1 GTQRGTGYGYSL
13 WEFEVYGSG
22 AAATPSTAATPTNT
36 PTPTP
41 GTPGSWMGTNFWNIQ
56 WQARNEF
63 KTGVN
68 WSTTTDPWNP
78 TFINEMQGMKV
89 IRPMDWVPT
98 NGSNVTYWSQRIA
111 KTADHYST
119 IGVAYEWQ
127 IDLCNRVGADLWVTI
142 PHQANADYS
151 YQLANL
157 IKNNL
162 NSSLKVYVEYSNET
176 WNFGFSQASYC
187 RDRGVAL
194 GLHPDQYTAGFLY
207 HVYAAVRVFEQFER
221 VFGTN
226 SPRIV
231 KVLAGQ
237 QGNAWMAGL
246 HLDAL
251 SNTTINPSH
260 ITANAYAI
268 APYFGHDI
276 PNGAASDAVTQ
287 LRDAI
292 YSQAKADTQAVYN
305 TVHPRGYPL
314 LAYEG
319 GQHVY
324 QSGADVLNRKPDMYS
339 IYMEYFTQMK
349 PYYQVFCHYNHVS
362 TYGSGG
368 AWGSEEYIG
377 QSLSTAHKRRAI
389 VDFINNN

>member
-1 GTQRGTGYGYSL
+1 TNTSAFGDCYLSSETVG
-13 WEFEVYGSG
+13 V
-22 AAATPSTAATPTNT
+22 PATPTNT
-36 PTPTP
+36 PTPTLSP
-41 GTPGSWMGTNFWNIQ
+41 TPTSTPTPTSVAGSWMGTNFWNIQ

-63 KTGVN
+63 KAGVN

-78 TFINEMQGMKV
+78 TFISEMQGMKV

-98 NGSNVTYWSQRIA
+98 NGSSVTSWSQRIA
-111 KTADHYST
+111 KTADHYTT

-162 NSSLKVYVEYSNET
+162 NSNLKVYVEYSNET

-187 RDRGVAL
+187 RDMGVAL
-194 GLHPDQYTAGFLY
+194 GLDPDQYTAGFKY
-207 HVYAAVRVFEQFER
+207 HTYAAVRVFEQFER
-221 VFGTN
+221 VFGVN

-237 QGNAWMAGL
+237 TGNAWMAAL

-251 SNTTINPSH
+251 NNSTINPNG
-260 ITANAYAI
+260 ITANAYSI
-268 APYFGHDI
+268 APYFGH
-276 PNGAASDAVTQ
+276 NVQGGDANAISQ
-287 LRDAI
+287 LQSLI
-292 YSQAKADTQAVYN
+292 YSQSRDETVAVYN
-305 TVHPRGYPL
+305 VVHPRGYPL

-324 QSGADVLNRKPDMYS
+324 QSGADIVNRKPEMYN
-339 IYMEYFTQMK
+339 IYTEYFNVMK